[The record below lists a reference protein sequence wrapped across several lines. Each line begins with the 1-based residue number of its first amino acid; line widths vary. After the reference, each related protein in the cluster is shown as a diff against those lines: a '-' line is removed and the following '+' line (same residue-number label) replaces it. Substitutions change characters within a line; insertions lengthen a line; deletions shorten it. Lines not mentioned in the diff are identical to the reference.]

1 VKPAWSC
8 SRDPDLQFQGITC
21 QGALSALVTVLVFK
35 RLALHRNRTALH
47 DPFAWPASSRNLS
60 QNQTACQ
67 FTHQVLNNLEH
78 IITALAD
85 DDELA
90 HAEAVDKD

>member
-21 QGALSALVTVLVFK
+21 QGAPSALVTVLVFK

-60 QNQTACQ
+60 QNQLIRQVTAKM
-67 FTHQVLNNLEH
+67 LEVY
-78 IITALAD
+78 AREFAPLVGN
-85 DDELA
+85 
-90 HAEAVDKD
+90 AVTRLDL